1 MRAGEAIFRRA
12 LGDSRVRNGAFAAL
26 FAFVAVI
33 QVVGYRHSYPTTQ
46 DRLDFAHSFGGNQ
59 AARLFYG
66 VPHDLTSVGGYA
78 SWRVAGI
85 LSVLAAVWGVL
96 AAIRALR
103 AEEDAGR
110 QELVLAGTVS
120 RRRAFSAVLGAV
132 GAGAG
137 LLWVALLGGLVVAG
151 LPLGPSAYLSLAT
164 VSAALVFAGVGAL
177 ASQLAPTRRLAL
189 ELSGAALLIALLL
202 RVIPDTST
210 SLQWVRWMTP
220 LGWVEELRPFVHPQP
235 AVLILPVLGGAALLA
250 VAARISL
257 RRDVGTGVLAA
268 RDRSA
273 PRLGLLGS
281 PTAQALRAE
290 RLSLLGWVVG
300 VGFFAVVVGTLS
312 TTFTTANVAPRL
324 REQLQHVGGAT
335 VTTPSGALG
344 LYFLFFVLVI
354 SLFAASQVA
363 AARHE
368 EAGGHLETL
377 LALPVG
383 RIGWLAGRLALAVG
397 ASAGLALAAGA
408 LAWAGAAAQGAG
420 VSLPDMLGAGANCLP
435 AALLFLAVG
444 ALTFA
449 AAPRATVGVA
459 YGVVAVAFLWE
470 LFGGLLGAPAWALA
484 LSPFHHVGLV
494 PAQPFKAGAAA
505 VMLALAIGVTT
516 VALGLMR
523 RRDLAGA

>member
-1 MRAGEAIFRRA
+1 MAGGWDPVRPRCGVGRARR
-12 LGDSRVRNGAFAAL
+12 DSR
-26 FAFVAVI
+26 
-33 QVVGYRHSYPTTQ
+33 T
-46 DRLDFAHSFGGNQ
+46 
-59 AARLFYG
+59 ARRG
-66 VPHDLTSVGGYA
+66 
-78 SWRVAGI
+78 
-85 LSVLAAVWGVL
+85 
-96 AAIRALR
+96 
-103 AEEDAGR
+103 DAGR

-189 ELSGAALLIALLL
+189 ELSGAALLVALLL
-202 RVIPDTST
+202 RVIADTST

-250 VAARISL
+250 VAAQISL

-273 PRLGLLGS
+273 PRLGAVGLS
-281 PTAQALRAE
+281 HRAGPA
-290 RLSLLGWVVG
+290 RRSVAACSRWVVG

-335 VTTPSGALG
+335 ITTPSGALG

-377 LALPVG
+377 LRAS
-383 RIGWLAGRLALAVG
+383 RRSHRLADWPACPRGGCERRVG
-397 ASAGLALAAGA
+397 PGRRGTGVGWRRRPRRRRLAARHARRGCQLSA
-408 LAWAGAAAQGAG
+408 
-420 VSLPDMLGAGANCLP
+420 
-435 AALLFLAVG
+435 
-444 ALTFA
+444 
-449 AAPRATVGVA
+449 RR
-459 YGVVAVAFLWE
+459 VAVPRPSE
-470 LFGGLLGAPAWALA
+470 RSPSPPRLGRPPV
-484 LSPFHHVGLV
+484 SPT
-494 PAQPFKAGAAA
+494 AS
-505 VMLALAIGVTT
+505 
-516 VALGLMR
+516 
-523 RRDLAGA
+523 